1 MSPSGGVSDAP
12 IETAPGS
19 ASRDNP
25 RAAFAPNLRNISISN
40 NVGGVKH
47 EFKHTTACTQ
57 RSAISLWWMV
67 CAFQPGLAF
76 NRSSQELSPTQP
88 SLRSLTAIMITC
100 SNSLEEGAG
109 YPIIT
114 SVITAHHRDV
124 RALPRANRAS
134 AIGRSPNLAATS
146 NESFIMLSFC
156 PRRTKAL

>member
-1 MSPSGGVSDAP
+1 MSVVSS
-12 IETAPGS
+12 TNS
-19 ASRDNP
+19 STR
-25 RAAFAPNLRNISISN
+25 L
-40 NVGGVKH
+40 H
-47 EFKHTTACTQ
+47 EL
-57 RSAISLWWMV
+57 I
-67 CAFQPGLAF
+67 
-76 NRSSQELSPTQP
+76 PTQP

-146 NESFIMLSFC
+146 STDAPPASAPSLPWQSCVRGASQGGRIDC
-156 PRRTKAL
+156 ATALDFV